1 MLSTRPQCRPLA
13 YARSLVVHQCCAV
26 LALTVAFMLRSQ
38 VQSES
43 GTNGQEAS
51 FRRQLA
57 DAVQRLETIDWLVPP
72 MLQAR

>member
-1 MLSTRPQCRPLA
+1 MWVLDFQWSP
-13 YARSLVVHQCCAV
+13 VVHQCWLV
-26 LALTVAFMLRSQ
+26 LIVVSVLRSQ

>member
-1 MLSTRPQCRPLA
+1 MLI
-13 YARSLVVHQCCAV
+13 VVSV
-26 LALTVAFMLRSQ
+26 LRSQ